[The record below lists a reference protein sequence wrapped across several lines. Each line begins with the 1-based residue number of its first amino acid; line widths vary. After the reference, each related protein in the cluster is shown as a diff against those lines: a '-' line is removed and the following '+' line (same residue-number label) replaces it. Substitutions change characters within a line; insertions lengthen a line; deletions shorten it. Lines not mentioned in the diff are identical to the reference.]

1 MRNIMGVTLLA
12 NHHVCITDERTMPRL
27 FAIAAAIAL
36 IVCGI
41 AGAVAVIVTQRT
53 QQTQRMAMVEA
64 AADDIFLEQVYWRA
78 VSDGKDPMT
87 AVAAVKGLM
96 AHLRETLQLR
106 EAYEAAARAE

>member
-1 MRNIMGVTLLA
+1 
-12 NHHVCITDERTMPRL
+12 MPRL

-78 VSDGKDPMT
+78 VSDGKDYRATIWM
-87 AVAAVKGLM
+87 
-96 AHLRETLQLR
+96 RECVNQDKKL
-106 EAYEAAARAE
+106 